1 MSPPAIESAM
11 IRLSLPLALLV
22 AAGCSGEP
30 ANRQVP
36 AKGNEFQNQIQAM
49 PEGQR
54 NAVFIRAIRDSGQQC
69 QHVESSAAGAEV
81 SGHPTW
87 TARCDGGA
95 SYTIVILQGGV
106 AQVVN
111 DAEARL
117 VGDNQAA
124 ANGSQGQ

>member
-1 MSPPAIESAM
+1 M
-11 IRLSLPLALLV
+11 IRFSLPLALLL

-30 ANRQVP
+30 ANRQAP
-36 AKGNEFQNQIQAM
+36 ARGNEFQNQIQAM

-69 QHVESSAAGAEV
+69 QHVEGSAPGPEV
-81 SGHPTW
+81 SGNPTW
-87 TARCDGGA
+87 RARCDGGA
-95 SYTIVILQGGV
+95 SFTIVILPGGN

-124 ANGSQGQ
+124 ANGSEGR

>member
-1 MSPPAIESAM
+1 MT
-11 IRLSLPLALLV
+11 RFVVPLALIV
-22 AAGCSGEP
+22 AASCSEGP
-30 ANRQVP
+30 ANRQAP
-36 AKGNEFQNQIQAM
+36 AKSDAFQNQLQAM

-69 QHVESSAAGAEV
+69 QHVESSAPGAEV
-81 SGHPTW
+81 SGSPTW

-95 SYTIVILQGGV
+95 SYTIVILPGGI

-124 ANGSQGQ
+124 ANGSQTQ

>member
-1 MSPPAIESAM
+1 MSLPAIEPGM
-11 IRLSLPLALLV
+11 IRLTLPLALLLAV
-22 AAGCSGEP
+22 GCSGEP
-30 ANRQVP
+30 ANRQAP
-36 AKGNEFQNQIQAM
+36 AKGNEFQNRIQGM

-69 QHVESSAAGAEV
+69 QHVESSAPGSEV

-95 SYTIVILQGGV
+95 SYRIVILPGGA

-117 VGDNQAA
+117 VGDNQT

>member
-1 MSPPAIESAM
+1 MKRMRSNGNMA
-11 IRLSLPLALLV
+11 RLLLPVALIL

-30 ANRQVP
+30 ANRQAP
-36 AKGNEFQNQIQAM
+36 AQGNPFQDRIAAM

-54 NAVFIRAIRDSGQQC
+54 NGVLIRAIRDARQQC
-69 QHVESSAAGAEV
+69 QQVESSAPGPEV

-87 TARCDGGA
+87 RARCDGGA
-95 SYTIVILQGGV
+95 SYTIVILPSGT

-124 ANGSQGQ
+124 ANGSQSR